1 MDIIIAIS
9 TVDKGGGGGAV
20 LVLVKSC
27 LVIVSDD
34 NVEPT
39 NMLTSRLHSTQIHN

>member
-20 LVLVKSC
+20 LLKSC

>member
-20 LVLVKSC
+20 LLKSC

-34 NVEPT
+34 NEYADFSPSFNPDT
-39 NMLTSRLHSTQIHN
+39 